1 MKAERRA
8 RFWLAGKPRVC
19 YGDYRVK
26 TLNRR
31 CRLCPEGSREPQKGV
46 KPRGDVSFYISFTP
60 SFIPSLIY
68 SISQQIF
75 TEHPLL
81 ENNPETVENSWR
93 GWTGDRETSEKAD
106 EMAQALAQV
115 RRAMVL
121 EVEMR
126 R

>member
-1 MKAERRA
+1 M
-8 RFWLAGKPRVC
+8 
-19 YGDYRVK
+19 
-26 TLNRR
+26 
-31 CRLCPEGSREPQKGV
+31 
-46 KPRGDVSFYISFTP
+46 
-60 SFIPSLIY
+60 
-68 SISQQIF
+68 
-75 TEHPLL
+75 